1 MKLLKH
7 YTKNGWEALY
17 ANAISKGLL
26 AENNLS
32 DLMDK
37 EEARKNLEIYG
48 DNVHNHYHDDRY
60 LPLIQEVED
69 KLMTIVNNM
78 KKELDETDMIKNQEG
93 TLQSFVNLKN
103 GWYKWTGI
111 IDSINATW
119 IIVKADTLY
128 SATNMGDP
136 RIVLRSNDLETWSSP
151 YEYCHA

>member
-1 MKLLKH
+1 MKLLKY

-60 LPLIQEVED
+60 LPLIQKVED

-151 YEYCHA
+151 YAYWHA

>member
-1 MKLLKH
+1 MKLLKY

-78 KKELDETDMIKNQEG
+78 KKGLDETDMIKNQEG

-151 YEYCHA
+151 YAYWHA